1 MELDYLNR
9 CEQDLL
15 QAVQDAEAAVTQL
28 RHFAASFLLMQN
40 RRSTPGTNTTTIA
53 SVKSTEEGWLLIS
66 LPVILPRRGEKDR
79 ARVLDEPLRAAI
91 RCYCQDRALPKFQTC
106 VLVYE
111 HIYDAAYPRRRVTD
125 HDNLELKHCQDVLE
139 AAFLANDTA
148 SLCSVFQCSHP
159 GEEVGTRIWILT
171 PEQFEIWLGKH
182 KTSWQKSQETEN

>member
-1 MELDYLNR
+1 MELNYLNC

-15 QAVQDAEAAVTQL
+15 QAVQDAESAVTEL
-28 RHFAASFLLMQN
+28 RRFAASFLLMQS
-40 RRSTPGTNTTTIA
+40 RQSTPGTNTTTIA
-53 SVKSTEEGWLLIS
+53 SVKSTEAGWLLIS
-66 LPVILPRRGEKDR
+66 LPVMLPRRGGKDR
-79 ARVLDEPLRAAI
+79 ARFLDKPLRAAV
-91 RCYCQDRALPKFQTC
+91 RRYCQDRALPKFQTC

-159 GEEVGTRIWILT
+159 GEEPGTRIWILT
-171 PEQFEIWLGKH
+171 PEQFEIWLSKH
-182 KTSWQKSQETEN
+182 KSTWEKSQKTEN

>member
-1 MELDYLNR
+1 MELNYLNC

-79 ARVLDEPLRAAI
+79 ARFLDEPLRAAI
-91 RCYCQDRALPKFQTC
+91 RRYCQDRALPKFQTC

>member
-1 MELDYLNR
+1 MELDHINR

-66 LPVILPRRGEKDR
+66 LPVMLPRRGGKDR
-79 ARVLDEPLRAAI
+79 ARFLDEPLRAAV
-91 RCYCQDRALPKFQTC
+91 RRYCQDRALPKFQTC

-182 KTSWQKSQETEN
+182 KTSWQKSQETGN

>member
-1 MELDYLNR
+1 MELDHLNR

-79 ARVLDEPLRAAI
+79 ARFLDEPLRAAI

-182 KTSWQKSQETEN
+182 KSTWEKSQKTEN

>member
-79 ARVLDEPLRAAI
+79 ARFLDEPLRAAI

-182 KTSWQKSQETEN
+182 KSTWEKSQKTEN

>member
-28 RHFAASFLLMQN
+28 RRFAASFLLMQGGQ
-40 RRSTPGTNTTTIA
+40 STPGTNATTIA

-66 LPVILPRRGEKDR
+66 LPVMLPRRGEKDR
-79 ARVLDEPLRAAI
+79 ARFLDEPLRAAI
-91 RCYCQDRALPKFQTC
+91 RSYFRDKPLPKFQTC

-111 HIYDAAYPRRRVTD
+111 HIYDGAYPRRRVTD

-139 AAFLANDTA
+139 AAFLTNDTA
-148 SLCSVFQCSHP
+148 SLCSAFQCSHP
-159 GEEVGTRIWILT
+159 GETPGTRIWVLA
-171 PEQFEIWLGKH
+171 PEQFESWLSKH
-182 KTSWQKSQETEN
+182 KSAWLKFQNMEN

>member
-1 MELDYLNR
+1 MELNYINC

-15 QAVQDAEAAVTQL
+15 QAVQDAESAVTEL
-28 RHFAASFLLMQN
+28 RRFAASFLLMQS
-40 RRSTPGTNTTTIA
+40 RQSTPGTNTTTIA

-66 LPVILPRRGEKDR
+66 LPVMLPRRGGKDR
-79 ARVLDEPLRAAI
+79 ARFLDEPLRAAV
-91 RCYCQDRALPKFQTC
+91 RRYCQDRALPKFQTC

-171 PEQFEIWLGKH
+171 PEQFEIWLGKQ

>member
-1 MELDYLNR
+1 MELDYINC

-15 QAVQDAEAAVTQL
+15 QAVQEAEAAVTQL
-28 RHFAASFLLMQN
+28 RRFAASFLLMRGGQ
-40 RRSTPGTNTTTIA
+40 STPGTNTTTLA

-66 LPVILPRRGEKDR
+66 LPVMLPRRGEKDR
-79 ARVLDEPLRAAI
+79 ARFLDEPLRAAI
-91 RCYCQDRALPKFQTC
+91 RRYCQDRPLPKFQTC

-139 AAFLANDTA
+139 AAFLTNDTA

-159 GEEVGTRIWILT
+159 GECPETRIWILT
-171 PEQFEIWLGKH
+171 PEQFEIWLSKH
-182 KTSWQKSQETEN
+182 KTAWEKSQETEN

>member
-1 MELDYLNR
+1 MELDYLKC

-66 LPVILPRRGEKDR
+66 LPVILPRRGEKNR
-79 ARVLDEPLRAAI
+79 ARFLDEPLRAAI

>member
-9 CEQDLL
+9 CEQDMLH
-15 QAVQDAEAAVTQL
+15 AVQDAEAAVTQL

-79 ARVLDEPLRAAI
+79 ARFLDEPLRAAI

-159 GEEVGTRIWILT
+159 GEEPGTRIWILT
-171 PEQFEIWLGKH
+171 PEQFETWLSKH
-182 KTSWQKSQETEN
+182 KSTWEKSQKTGN

>member
-79 ARVLDEPLRAAI
+79 ARFLDEPLRAAI

-139 AAFLANDTA
+139 AAFLTNDTA

>member
-1 MELDYLNR
+1 MELDHLNR

-79 ARVLDEPLRAAI
+79 SRFLDEPLRAAI

-139 AAFLANDTA
+139 AAFLTNDTA

-159 GEEVGTRIWILT
+159 GEEPGTRIWLLT
-171 PEQFEIWLGKH
+171 PEQFEIWLSKH

>member
-1 MELDYLNR
+1 MELNYLNR

-79 ARVLDEPLRAAI
+79 ARFLDEPLRAAI

-182 KTSWQKSQETEN
+182 KTSWQKSQETGN

>member
-1 MELDYLNR
+1 MELDYLNC

-28 RHFAASFLLMQN
+28 RRFAASFLLMQN
-40 RRSTPGTNTTTIA
+40 RRSMPGTNTTTIA

-79 ARVLDEPLRAAI
+79 ARFLDEPLRAAI

>member
-1 MELDYLNR
+1 MELNYLNC

-15 QAVQDAEAAVTQL
+15 QAVQDAESAVTEL
-28 RHFAASFLLMQN
+28 RRFAASFLLMQS
-40 RRSTPGTNTTTIA
+40 RQSTPGTNTTTIA
-53 SVKSTEEGWLLIS
+53 SVKNTEEGWLLVS
-66 LPVILPRRGEKDR
+66 LPVMLPRRGEKDR
-79 ARVLDEPLRAAI
+79 ARFLDEPLRAAI

>member
-1 MELDYLNR
+1 MELDYINC

-28 RHFAASFLLMQN
+28 RRFAASFLLMQGGQ
-40 RRSTPGTNTTTIA
+40 STQGTNTTTIA

-66 LPVILPRRGEKDR
+66 LPVMLPRRGEKDR
-79 ARVLDEPLRAAI
+79 ARFLDEPLRAAI

>member
-1 MELDYLNR
+1 MELNYLNC

-15 QAVQDAEAAVTQL
+15 QAVQDAESAVTEL
-28 RHFAASFLLMQN
+28 RRFAASFLLMQS
-40 RRSTPGTNTTTIA
+40 RQSTPGTNTTTIA

-66 LPVILPRRGEKDR
+66 LPVMLPRRGGKDR
-79 ARVLDEPLRAAI
+79 ARFLDEPLRAAV
-91 RCYCQDRALPKFQTC
+91 RRYCQDRALPKFQTC

-111 HIYDAAYPRRRVTD
+111 HIYDAVYPRRRVTD

>member
-1 MELDYLNR
+1 MELDHLNR

-79 ARVLDEPLRAAI
+79 ARFLDEPLRAAI

-171 PEQFEIWLGKH
+171 PEQFEIWLSKH

>member
-1 MELDYLNR
+1 MELNYLNC

-28 RHFAASFLLMQN
+28 RRFAASFLLMQGGQ
-40 RRSTPGTNTTTIA
+40 STPGTNTTTIA
-53 SVKSTEEGWLLIS
+53 SVKSTEEGWLLTS
-66 LPVILPRRGEKDR
+66 LPVTLPRRGEKDR
-79 ARVLDEPLRAAI
+79 ARFLDEPLRAAI
-91 RCYCQDRALPKFQTC
+91 RCYCQARPLPKFQTC

>member
-1 MELDYLNR
+1 MELDHLNR

-53 SVKSTEEGWLLIS
+53 SVKSTEEGCLLIS
-66 LPVILPRRGEKDR
+66 LPVILPRRCEKVR
-79 ARVLDEPLRAAI
+79 ARFLDEPLRAAI

>member
-1 MELDYLNR
+1 MELNYLNC

-15 QAVQDAEAAVTQL
+15 QAVQDAESAVTEL
-28 RHFAASFLLMQN
+28 RRFAASFLLMQS
-40 RRSTPGTNTTTIA
+40 RQSTPGTNTTTIA

-66 LPVILPRRGEKDR
+66 LPAMLPRRGGKDR
-79 ARVLDEPLRAAI
+79 ARFLDEPLRAAV
-91 RCYCQDRALPKFQTC
+91 RRYCQDRALPKFQTC

>member
-1 MELDYLNR
+1 MELDYINC

-79 ARVLDEPLRAAI
+79 ARFLDEPLRAAI

>member
-1 MELDYLNR
+1 MELDYINC

-15 QAVQDAEAAVTQL
+15 QAVQDAESAVTEL
-28 RHFAASFLLMQN
+28 RRFAASFLLMQN

-79 ARVLDEPLRAAI
+79 ARFLDEPLRAAI

>member
-1 MELDYLNR
+1 MELDHLNR

-28 RHFAASFLLMQN
+28 RRFAASFLLMQN
-40 RRSTPGTNTTTIA
+40 RRSTPGTNATTIA

-79 ARVLDEPLRAAI
+79 ARFLDEPLRAAI

>member
-1 MELDYLNR
+1 MELNYLNC

-15 QAVQDAEAAVTQL
+15 QAVQDAESAVTEL
-28 RHFAASFLLMQN
+28 RRFAASFLLMQN

-53 SVKSTEEGWLLIS
+53 SVKNTEEGWLLIS
-66 LPVILPRRGEKDR
+66 LPVMLPRRGEKDR
-79 ARVLDEPLRAAI
+79 ARFLDEPLRAAI

>member
-1 MELDYLNR
+1 MELDYINR
-9 CEQDLL
+9 CEQNLL

-28 RHFAASFLLMQN
+28 RRFAASFLLMQGGQ
-40 RRSTPGTNTTTIA
+40 STPGTNTTTIA

-79 ARVLDEPLRAAI
+79 ARFLDEPLRAAI
-91 RCYCQDRALPKFQTC
+91 RCYCQDRPLPKFQTC

>member
-1 MELDYLNR
+1 MELDYLNH

-15 QAVQDAEAAVTQL
+15 QAVQDAESTVTEL
-28 RHFAASFLLMQN
+28 RRFAASFLLMQS
-40 RRSTPGTNTTTIA
+40 RQSTPGTNATTIA

-79 ARVLDEPLRAAI
+79 ARFLDEPLRAAI
-91 RCYCQDRALPKFQTC
+91 RSYCQDKPLPKFQAC

-111 HIYDAAYPRRRVTD
+111 QIYDAAYPRRRVTD

-139 AAFLANDTA
+139 AAFLTNDSA

-159 GEEVGTRIWILT
+159 GEEPGTRIWILT
-171 PEQFEIWLGKH
+171 PEQFEIWLYKH
-182 KTSWQKSQETEN
+182 KSTWQKSQKTEN

>member
-79 ARVLDEPLRAAI
+79 ARFLDEPLRAAI
-91 RCYCQDRALPKFQTC
+91 RCYFQDRPLPKFQTC

>member
-1 MELDYLNR
+1 MELDYINC

-15 QAVQDAEAAVTQL
+15 QAAQDAEAAVTEL
-28 RHFAASFLLMQN
+28 RRFAASFLLMQN

-79 ARVLDEPLRAAI
+79 ARFLDEPLRAAI

>member
-1 MELDYLNR
+1 MELDHLNR

-79 ARVLDEPLRAAI
+79 ARFLDEPLRAAI

-171 PEQFEIWLGKH
+171 PEQFEIWLSKH
-182 KTSWQKSQETEN
+182 KSTWEKSQKTEN

>member
-1 MELDYLNR
+1 MELNYLNC

-15 QAVQDAEAAVTQL
+15 QAVQDAEAAVTEL
-28 RHFAASFLLMQN
+28 RRFAASFLLMQN

-66 LPVILPRRGEKDR
+66 LPVMLPRRGEKDR
-79 ARVLDEPLRAAI
+79 ARFLDEPLRAAI
-91 RCYCQDRALPKFQTC
+91 RCYCQDKPLPKFQTC
-106 VLVYE
+106 VLVSE
-111 HIYDAAYPRRRVTD
+111 HIYDAAYPRRRETD

>member
-79 ARVLDEPLRAAI
+79 ARFLDEPLRAAI

-182 KTSWQKSQETEN
+182 KTSWQKSQETGN

>member
-79 ARVLDEPLRAAI
+79 ARFLDEPLRAAI

-159 GEEVGTRIWILT
+159 GEEPGTRIWILT
-171 PEQFEIWLGKH
+171 PEQFEIWLSKH
-182 KTSWQKSQETEN
+182 KSTREKSHKTEN

>member
-15 QAVQDAEAAVTQL
+15 QAVQDAEAAVTHL
-28 RHFAASFLLMQN
+28 RRFAASFLLMQN
-40 RRSTPGTNTTTIA
+40 RKSTPGTNTTTIA

-79 ARVLDEPLRAAI
+79 ARFLDEPLRAAI

-182 KTSWQKSQETEN
+182 KTSWQKSQETGN